1 MPDIVLANVP
11 FINKVQ
17 KTIIYRPEKPQ
28 LTSWE
33 DIFQFLES
41 EGSLPRKYLTISDEN
56 GKKVYGKN
64 KLYSSF
70 NYEKLRM
77 KDLKGDYTSTAYV
90 NVNIITEFSR

>member
-1 MPDIVLANVP
+1 MHVDVRHAHFLAKNGDVRDD
-11 FINKVQ
+11 VDGGDVAGDDAE
-17 KTIIYRPEKPQ
+17 TGGR
-28 LTSWE
+28 
-33 DIFQFLES
+33 
-41 EGSLPRKYLTISDEN
+41 RDEN